1 MIKVYNAENLN
12 RKDVIALWMKC
23 FGDSREYVDFFL
35 DNCPGYVCVEYF
47 IEDKL
52 VSQLF
57 LLEGELAS
65 EKCKYLYAACTHE
78 DYRRRGIMEELI
90 EFTKTYCK
98 DKNYSSIFL
107 VPANESLYSYYSKFG
122 FVASFLKKE
131 VVFRNKSDLLSELT
145 EADVDTI
152 FNIKKELVEKI
163 DGFKFSYDVMKY
175 TIKEHLFN
183 GGKIYINS
191 NDNEKS
197 VVFYYTNG
205 SDIIV
210 KELLTEKTEFSSEK
224 FQHFF
229 NKDVE
234 NIYIFSPLVYNSTD
248 IMEKYTKCGMCFP
261 LNNRLSDFLK
271 KHPDLYAGMY
281 LD

>member
-12 RKDVIALWMKC
+12 RNDVIALWMKC
-23 FGDSREYVDFFL
+23 FGDSREYVEFFL

-47 IEDKL
+47 VEDKL

-57 LLEGELAS
+57 LIEGELAS

-107 VPANESLYSYYSKFG
+107 VPANERLYSYYSKFG
-122 FVASFLKKE
+122 FVASFIKKE
-131 VVFRNKSDLLSELT
+131 LNVHIESESLSELT
-145 EADVDTI
+145 EADVDEV
-152 FNIKKELVEKI
+152 FDIKKELVENI
-163 DGFKFSYDVMKY
+163 NGFRFTDDVMKY

-183 GGKIYINS
+183 NGKIYLNK
-191 NDNEKS
+191 NVNEKA
-197 VVFYYTNG
+197 VVFYYIIG
-205 SDIIV
+205 PDIVV
-210 KELLTEKTEFSSEK
+210 KELLTEKAELSSQI

-234 NIYIFSPLVYNSTD
+234 NIYIFSPIVYNSTD

-271 KHPDLYAGMY
+271 KHTDLYAGMY

>member
-1 MIKVYNAENLN
+1 MIKIYNAENLN
-12 RKDVIALWMKC
+12 REDVINLWMEC
-23 FGDSREYVDFFL
+23 FGDTREYVEFFL
-35 DNCPGYVCVEYF
+35 DNCPNYVCVEYLV
-47 IEDKL
+47 EDKL

-131 VVFRNKSDLLSELT
+131 SVGQNESELLSELT
-145 EADVDTI
+145 ETDIDAVFD
-152 FNIKKELVEKI
+152 IKKELIENI
-163 DGFKFSYDVMKY
+163 NGFRFSDDVMKY

-191 NDNEKS
+191 KDDEKT
-197 VVFYYTNG
+197 VAFYYING
-205 SDIIV
+205 SDIVV
-210 KELLTEKTEFSSEK
+210 KELLIEKTELYSEN

-234 NIYIFSPLVYNSTD
+234 NIYIFSPIVYNSTD
-248 IMEKYTKCGMCFP
+248 KMEKYTKCGMCFP

-271 KHPDLYAGMY
+271 KHTDLYAGMY

>member
-12 RKDVIALWMKC
+12 REDVIDLWMKS
-23 FGDSREYVDFFL
+23 FGDTREYVEFFL

-47 IEDKL
+47 VEGRL
-52 VSQLF
+52 ASQLF

-98 DKNYSSIFL
+98 DKNCSSIFL
-107 VPANESLYSYYSKFG
+107 VPANESLYSYYSKFE

-131 VVFRNKSDLLSELT
+131 SVVQNESELLSELT
-145 EADVDTI
+145 EADVDSV
-152 FNIKKELVEKI
+152 FNIKKELIENI
-163 DGFKFSYDVMKY
+163 NGFRFSDDVMKY

-191 NDNEKS
+191 KDDEKT
-197 VVFYYTNG
+197 VAFYYING
-205 SDIIV
+205 SDIVV
-210 KELLTEKTEFSSEK
+210 KELLTEKMELYSEN

-234 NIYIFSPLVYNSTD
+234 NIYIFSPIVYNSTD

-261 LNNRLSDFLK
+261 LNDRLSDFLK
-271 KHPDLYAGMY
+271 KHTDLYAGMY

>member
-1 MIKVYNAENLN
+1 MIKIYNAENLN
-12 RKDVIALWMKC
+12 REDVIDLWVKC
-23 FGDSREYVDFFL
+23 FGDTREYVEFFL
-35 DNCPGYVCVEYF
+35 DNCPNYVCVEYLV
-47 IEDKL
+47 EDKL
-52 VSQLF
+52 VSQFF

-131 VVFRNKSDLLSELT
+131 SVGQNESELLSELT
-145 EADVDTI
+145 ETDIDAVFD
-152 FNIKKELVEKI
+152 IKKELIENI
-163 DGFKFSYDVMKY
+163 NGFRFSDDVMKY

-191 NDNEKS
+191 KDDEKT
-197 VVFYYTNG
+197 VAFYYING
-205 SDIIV
+205 SDIVV
-210 KELLTEKTEFSSEK
+210 KELLIEKTELYSEN

-234 NIYIFSPLVYNSTD
+234 NIYIFSPIVYNSTD
-248 IMEKYTKCGMCFP
+248 KMEKYTKCGMCFP

-271 KHPDLYAGMY
+271 KHTDLYAGMY

>member
-12 RKDVIALWMKC
+12 RNDVIALWMKC
-23 FGDSREYVDFFL
+23 FGDSREYVEFFL

-47 IEDKL
+47 VEDKL

-107 VPANESLYSYYSKFG
+107 VPANERLYSFYSKFG
-122 FVASFLKKE
+122 FVASFIKKE
-131 VVFRNKSDLLSELT
+131 LNVHIESESLSELT
-145 EADVDTI
+145 EADVDEV
-152 FNIKKELVEKI
+152 FDIKKELVENI
-163 DGFKFSYDVMKY
+163 NGFRFTDDVMKY

-183 GGKIYINS
+183 NGKIYFNK
-191 NDNEKS
+191 NVNEKA
-197 VVFYYTNG
+197 VVFYYIIG
-205 SDIIV
+205 PDIVV
-210 KELLTEKTEFSSEK
+210 KELLTEKAELGSQI

-234 NIYIFSPLVYNSTD
+234 NIYIFSPIVYNSTD

-271 KHPDLYAGMY
+271 KHTDLYAGMY

>member
-12 RKDVIALWMKC
+12 RNDVIALWMKC
-23 FGDSREYVDFFL
+23 FGDSREYVEFFL

-107 VPANESLYSYYSKFG
+107 VPANERLYSYYSKFG
-122 FVASFLKKE
+122 FVASFLRKE
-131 VVFRNKSDLLSELT
+131 LTVHIESESLSELT
-145 EADVDTI
+145 EADVDEV
-152 FNIKKELVEKI
+152 FDIKKELVENI
-163 DGFKFSYDVMKY
+163 NGFRFTDDVMKY

-183 GGKIYINS
+183 NGKIYFNK
-191 NDNEKS
+191 NVNEKT
-197 VVFYYTNG
+197 VVFYYIIG
-205 SDIIV
+205 PDIVV
-210 KELLTEKTEFSSEK
+210 KELLTEKAELGSQI

-234 NIYIFSPLVYNSTD
+234 NIYIFSPIVYNSTD

-271 KHPDLYAGMY
+271 KHTDLYAGMY

>member
-23 FGDSREYVDFFL
+23 FGDSREYVEFFL
-35 DNCPGYVCVEYF
+35 DNCPGYVCIEYF
-47 IEDKL
+47 VEDKL

-131 VVFRNKSDLLSELT
+131 SAVHIESELLSELT
-145 EADVDTI
+145 DADVDAV
-152 FNIKKELVEKI
+152 FDIKKELVEKI
-163 DGFKFSYDVMKY
+163 DGFRFSDEVMKY
-175 TIKEHLFN
+175 TIKEHIFN
-183 GGKIYINS
+183 NGKIYLNK
-191 NDNEKS
+191 NVNEKT
-197 VVFYYTNG
+197 VAFYYING
-205 SDIIV
+205 SDIVV
-210 KELLTEKTEFSSEK
+210 KELLTEKAELGSEI

-234 NIYIFSPLVYNSTD
+234 NIYFFSPIVYNSTD

-271 KHPDLYAGMY
+271 KHTDLYAGMY

>member
-210 KELLTEKTEFSSEK
+210 KELLTEKTEFSSEN